1 MAVTLDQLEQ
11 FLVARK
17 LRYRR
22 EKDHLVVGFR
32 SEQFRDERGRDG
44 IAVAVRIDEQGRY
57 VEFVAPGLY
66 CSRGCR
72 HISALFQALLE
83 VTMRTKMIR
92 FELDPTDGEIRCT
105 VQCPIED
112 GTLTAKQFDRIL
124 DGLRNAVDRWHP
136 VIRRAMDTGV
146 VNLDAPRPIIAALPG

>member
-17 LRYRR
+17 LKHRR
-22 EKDHLVVGFR
+22 ESDHLVLGFR
-32 SEQFRDERGRDG
+32 SEHFRDDRGREG
-44 IAVAVRIDEQGRY
+44 IAIAVRIDEQGRY

-66 CSRGCR
+66 CSRSCR
-72 HISALFQALLE
+72 HTAALFQALLE
-83 VTMRTKMIR
+83 ITMRTKMIR
-92 FELDPTDGEIRCT
+92 FELDPDDGEIRCT
-105 VQCPIED
+105 VECPIED

-136 VIRRAMDTGV
+136 AIRRAMDTGV
-146 VNLDAPRPIIAALPG
+146 VNLDAPRPIVAALPG